1 MSYSVFDKMYK
12 KNKVEKEKKK
22 KSIITKV
29 KSLLDW
35 DEKKRNWIKV

>member
-1 MSYSVFDKMYK
+1 MYK

-35 DEKKRNWIKV
+35 DEKKRNSITLSKKNKINY